1 MPAARKATFGELLR
15 RHRAAARLTQEELAE
30 RAELSPRGLRY
41 LEHAT
46 RSPYPDTVRRL
57 IAALALSD
65 RDAAELTDAARAH
78 RPNLVLAPASPPP
91 QGDIIGRE
99 RELAEA
105 LELLNGR
112 TRLLTVTGAGGV
124 GKTRFSIELA
134 EALGPAFVDGAAWV
148 PLAGVGV
155 VEEVA
160 PAILKALGA
169 VEAGGRSELDAVLA
183 RLRGTGLLLVL
194 DNFEHLPQAAELVAR
209 VVAACRGVK
218 VLVTSRAPLRLAL
231 EQEFWLG
238 PLPVPRADSPEEV
251 LGSPAVQLF
260 RARARTADRHFNVDA
275 ANAADVAEL
284 CRRLE
289 GLPLALEL
297 AAARTRI
304 LSPADLVAQLGN
316 RLDLLAGGPLDAP
329 ARQRSLRSTLDWSY
343 DLLDAQAQLLLR
355 ALSVF
360 AGGCT
365 FAAVR
370 QVCVPPDQPS
380 FNLVDAVD
388 SLQRNSLVQRVE
400 PAGRE
405 ARYSLLET
413 VREYARER
421 LEAAEPE
428 AHVLRRRHAM
438 HFADLG
444 IDAAA
449 RLEGPGQ
456 AAAAA
461 QLEDE
466 HDNLRSALQ
475 WLLQFDA
482 EAALRLAGPMWMF
495 WYMRGYGGEGR
506 RYLSAALEKAAPMPP
521 RAARAKALLGA
532 GQLARAQA
540 EYDTARALM
549 EECIATYREVGDS
562 AGITHALFGTG
573 FVARMQE
580 DNDAAQR
587 YFGASL
593 RLAREAGNAY
603 GMALTLHH
611 LGLGSLEIDGDL
623 PRAREQLEE
632 SLALFRGVGFPRHVA
647 LVLSTLGYVALREG
661 HPGEARRL
669 HSEALE
675 LLLDTGQQVDIH
687 WVLEGFAEL
696 ARAEGNV
703 EHSVRVAAAAQVLRN
718 RIGDPEW
725 GPARRRREK
734 WLAQAREALGESRY
748 AAAWRSGE
756 NLSPD
761 HAAGLVL
768 EGAAPEN

>member
-1 MPAARKATFGELLR
+1 M
-15 RHRAAARLTQEELAE
+15 AARLTQEELAE

-57 IAALALSD
+57 IAALKLSD
-65 RDAAELTDAARAH
+65 RQAAELTDAAKAH
-78 RPNLVLAPASPPP
+78 RANLGLAPASPPP
-91 QGDIIGRE
+91 HGDIVGRE
-99 RELAEA
+99 GELAEA
-105 LELLNGR
+105 LQLLNER
-112 TRLLTVTGAGGV
+112 TRLLTVTGPGGV

-134 EALGPAFVDGAAWV
+134 ETLGPEFVDGVAWV

-160 PAILKALGA
+160 PAILRALGA
-169 VEAGGRSELDAVLA
+169 VEPSGRNEPGAILA
-183 RLRGTGLLLVL
+183 RLQGASLLLAL
-194 DNFEHLPQAAELVAR
+194 DNLEHLLPQAAELVAR
-209 VVAACRGVK
+209 VVAGCPGVR
-218 VLVTSRAPLRLAL
+218 VIVTSRAPLRLAL
-231 EQEFWLG
+231 EQEFRLE
-238 PLPVPRADSPEEV
+238 PLPLPHADSPEEV

-260 RARARTADRHFNVDA
+260 HDRARTVDRHFTVDA

-343 DLLDAQAQLLLR
+343 ELLDGQAQNLLR

-370 QVCVPPDQPS
+370 QVCMPPDQPS
-380 FNLVDAVD
+380 FNMVDAVD
-388 SLQRNSLVQRVE
+388 SLQRNSLLQRVE

-421 LEAAEPE
+421 LEAVEEE
-428 AHVLRRRHAM
+428 AHALRRRHAM

-444 IDAAA
+444 LDAAA

-456 AAAAA
+456 AAAAT

-466 HDNLRSALQ
+466 HDNLSAALQ

-482 EAALRLAGPMWMF
+482 EAALRLAGPLWMF
-495 WYMRGYGGEGR
+495 WYMRGYVGEGR
-506 RYLSAALEKAAPMPP
+506 RYLSAALERAAPAPP
-521 RAARAKALLGA
+521 RPARAKALLGA

-540 EYDTARALM
+540 EYATARALM
-549 EECIATYREVGDS
+549 EECIATYREVGDR
-562 AGITHALFGTG
+562 AGLSHALFGTG

-580 DNDAAQR
+580 DDDGAER

-611 LGLGSLEIDGDL
+611 LGLSSLEVDGDL
-623 PRAREQLEE
+623 PRARTQLEE
-632 SLALFRGVGFPRHVA
+632 SLALFRSVGFPRHVA
-647 LVLSTLGYVALREG
+647 LVLSTLGYVALRQG
-661 HPGEARRL
+661 RPQEARRL

-675 LLLDTGQQVDIH
+675 LLLDTGQLVDIH

-696 ARAEGNV
+696 AYAEADF
-703 EHSVRVAAAAQVLRN
+703 EHSVRVASLAQSLRS

-725 GPARRRREK
+725 GAARRRRQQ
-734 WLAQAREALGESRY
+734 WLARARETLGDARY
-748 AAAWRSGE
+748 AAAWRSGA
-756 NLSPD
+756 NWSPD
-761 HAAGLVL
+761 RAAALVL
-768 EGAAPEN
+768 EGAAPDT